1 MSDVDSSGSRR
12 SSPAPRG
19 LGSKMARIFGSAAPF
34 KKDDG
39 PPEPP
44 KHFNP
49 EEHTFEKREWM
60 KRQQQ
65 QQADSIKSGDPS
77 FAAATTSTT
86 SASPAPVQSTS
97 SAAPVPRMYEHFCIV
112 GLPPTLD
119 VKAVSADINTAR
131 RASAAGV
138 GVGSTGSGTKD
149 LLDIVPD
156 TSDSATKKQYGIKG
170 PVLSTQIQVLTTFP
184 ATPHIPND
192 LATNIAAFCF
202 PHGIRPELLERTPS
216 MSGLNE
222 VVFGQ
227 PYQTQSDH
235 SFVFRMSVA
244 DPGDPT
250 PRPLY
255 GVCCYAKELV
265 HRPPALARDVF
276 PQSNESLARYMVTAP
291 RCYCLL
297 TRYPFFDLHFR
308 VLHTVLG
315 LERLDRMS
323 MFAGEVALGF
333 EKSTFVGNNNNSN
346 NSIMRYSSV
355 NDTTSST
362 NGRNRTIEG
371 GSGGGNTSIHEEDAS
386 HAALQSHA
394 QHKRQDH
401 FNTSNTG
408 AAPST
413 TTTATTINSSITA
426 TETSPT
432 SADTTSTTS
441 SDDDDEEEEDFS
453 GAAGLGVYGV
463 GPDTSSSTGFATP
476 MHASTEEQE
485 IDEENAREEE
495 VDGILER
502 RMTGGGHGGGGGS
515 LKNIKKGVRLGRGV
529 SEGTECEGL
538 LSPVASISSVSSELA
553 ETPSAPLLPATPFYT
568 PAFHPTVASS
578 AASSIASSR
587 RMTKYHGAPS
597 PGPELPLLLDEEEE
611 DAGTAAAAV
620 AAVNGRG
627 GGLDITLVRG
637 HQEDNLLGRMQS
649 VKQSLDDSLFELDT
663 RLRPSPPAV
672 VVGQSQNQNLESVD
686 VISSSLELG
695 NWVGATDAQGQP
707 VEEEPTSNTVA
718 ATNNKDLEELNGLND
733 SLAVLLTLTPSEGP
747 RNGEVPTT
755 TTTPPE
761 NTDTNTNSLNAL
773 DVLQQYLNTAVPPP
787 GESVGFQPDPAL
799 HPIVYQRPA
808 LIPIL
813 SELGLRVDASA
824 LPDIDAAANLSAW
837 TISALCQ
844 SLSLESILS
853 FISSVLLERQ
863 VVLFCPNVGVLCG
876 VALSLVPLLLPF
888 SWQSLLLPVLPAT
901 ASRLDLLE
909 APVPFVVGVL
919 FKTREVRARCG
930 GLVRVNIYKDRVK
943 NANSLPALPN
953 AATLVEDLAGH
964 HAKLQQLGRGRAAGA
979 RPVHIVSEAQ
989 AALAQSFASTLQ
1001 NYLQGLMADLKGYT
1015 ITDVSEGSG
1024 EQQRVSVLLKESFLD
1039 SFPPRDRAF
1048 MRQFGETQMFS
1059 VYCDS
1064 VLG

>member
-1 MSDVDSSGSRR
+1 MQ
-12 SSPAPRG
+12 
-19 LGSKMARIFGSAAPF
+19 
-34 KKDDG
+34 
-39 PPEPP
+39 
-44 KHFNP
+44 
-49 EEHTFEKREWM
+49 REWT

-65 QQADSIKSGDPS
+65 QQAGS
-77 FAAATTSTT
+77 AAVQRNGNGASLT
-86 SASPAPVQSTS
+86 SASNTPGKSTDS
-97 SAAPVPRMYEHFCIV
+97 DNLVPRMYQHFCIV

-119 VKAVSADINTAR
+119 VKAVSADIRTAR

-138 GVGSTGSGTKD
+138 GVAASAGGTRSSTHD
-149 LLDIVPD
+149 LIDIVPD

-170 PVLSTQIQVLTTFP
+170 PVLSTQIQVLTSFP
-184 ATPHIPND
+184 ATPELSND

-244 DPGDPT
+244 DPGDPI

-255 GVCCYAKELV
+255 GVCCYAKEFV

-276 PQSNESLARYMVTAP
+276 PQSNDSLARYMVTAP

-323 MFAGEVALGF
+323 TFAGEVALGLVP
-333 EKSTFVGNNNNSN
+333 SSPGQNN
-346 NSIMRYSSV
+346 NSIMRY
-355 NDTTSST
+355 TSSI
-362 NGRNRTIEG
+362 NGSSSTVEG
-371 GSGGGNTSIHEEDAS
+371 VAGSTSINEEDAS
-386 HAALQSHA
+386 SAALQIHHRQYTKQQQ
-394 QHKRQDH
+394 QHRS
-401 FNTSNTG
+401 NASNTG
-408 AAPST
+408 TASST
-413 TTTATTINSSITA
+413 TTTTTTESSAA
-426 TETSPT
+426 TETSQN
-432 SADTTSTTS
+432 SADITSSTTS
-441 SDDDDEEEEDFS
+441 SDDDELEEAFS
-453 GAAGLGVYGV
+453 GAAGLGARNGIR
-463 GPDTSSSTGFATP
+463 PDTSSSTGFATP
-476 MHASTEEQE
+476 MLGSTEDQEIEQE
-485 IDEENAREEE
+485 TKNEEE
-495 VDGILER
+495 DQVEGVLER
-502 RMTGGGHGGGGGS
+502 RKLSGGAMKGGGGGS
-515 LKNIKKGVRLGRGV
+515 LKNTKKVVQLSRGL

-538 LSPVASISSVSSELA
+538 LSPGASTSSIGSDLA
-553 ETPSAPLLPATPFYT
+553 ATPSAPLLPETPFFS
-568 PAFHPTVASS
+568 PNPNFSAS
-578 AASSIASSR
+578 AANSIASSR
-587 RMTKYHGAPS
+587 RMTRHHGVPS
-597 PGPELPLLLDEEEE
+597 PGPDLPLLLDDDE
-611 DAGTAAAAV
+611 DVGAAV
-620 AAVNGRG
+620 VNGG
-627 GGLDITLVRG
+627 S
-637 HQEDNLLGRMQS
+637 HQADNLLGRIKS
-649 VKQSLDDSLFELDT
+649 VKQLLDNSMTELDT
-663 RLRPSPPAV
+663 RLRPSPPALPL
-672 VVGQSQNQNLESVD
+672 GQSQNQKLESVD
-686 VISSSLELG
+686 LISSNVELG

-707 VEEEPTSNTVA
+707 IEQELTGNNDD
-718 ATNNKDLEELNGLND
+718 ATKNKDLQELNGLND
-733 SLAVLLTLTPSEGP
+733 SLATLLTLTPSTEVADG
-747 RNGEVPTT
+747 NEVPTT
-755 TTTPPE
+755 PE
-761 NTDTNTNSLNAL
+761 NSNSLNAL
-773 DVLQQYLNTAVPPP
+773 DVLQQYLDTAVPPP

-799 HPIVYQRPA
+799 HPVVYQRPA
-808 LIPIL
+808 STPIL
-813 SELGLRVDASA
+813 SELGLRVDATA
-824 LPDIDAAANLSAW
+824 LPDIDAAANLSTW

-844 SLSLESILS
+844 SLSLESILTFFS
-853 FISSVLLERQ
+853 AVLLERQ
-863 VVLFCPNVGVLCG
+863 IVLFCPNVGVLCG

-919 FKTREVRARCG
+919 FKTREVRSRCG

-964 HAKLQQLGRGRAAGA
+964 HAKLQQLGRGRAAAA

-989 AALAQSFASTLQ
+989 AASAQGFALTLQ

-1048 MRQFGETQMFS
+1048 IRQFGETQMFS